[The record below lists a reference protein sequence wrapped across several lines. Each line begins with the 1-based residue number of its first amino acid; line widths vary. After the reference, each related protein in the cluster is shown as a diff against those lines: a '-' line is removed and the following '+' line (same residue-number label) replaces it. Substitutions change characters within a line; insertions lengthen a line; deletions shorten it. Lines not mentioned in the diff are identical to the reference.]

1 MFENDPEKEDAFA
14 DALNGNQGPF
24 CTDRE
29 KEGACE
35 RLRENMEKA
44 GIFTE
49 DEIDDAIDEWH
60 ENSWSPSDYNE
71 YYGTDDDEE
80 LDDAMDSDH
89 YGDD

>member
-1 MFENDPEKEDAFA
+1 MEN
-14 DALNGNQGPF
+14 
-24 CTDRE
+24 
-29 KEGACE
+29 
-35 RLRENMEKA
+35 A

-49 DEIDDAIDEWH
+49 DEIDDAIDEWS

-71 YYGTDDDEE
+71 YYGTDNDEE